1 MPTTKNGIDAVSVL
15 GPTGNTAAVSS
26 DGRLLMSPAPENYQF
41 YFHAAIDMPGVV
53 ATNNFLSIF
62 NPSNSGKTIS
72 FFSVAPDS
80 YATGSSPTAVSLV
93 VDRATAASGG
103 TLVSA
108 ANVNKLITTQ
118 SNSVAEVRT
127 GNPTVTKSGISLYS
141 WPPPIAG
148 GAGAASS
155 AYSSV
160 PPGQGF
166 FCLPGQGINFSTSAG
181 NVNQVWS
188 IKVTWAEF

>member
-1 MPTTKNGIDAVSVL
+1 MSGSKNGVETVTVL
-15 GPTGNTAAVSS
+15 GPTGNQVAVSS
-26 DGRLLMSPAPENYQF
+26 DGRLLTAAAPESYNF

-53 ATNNFLSIF
+53 AANNFLSVF
-62 NPSNSGKTIS
+62 NPVGSGKTIS

-80 YATGSSPTAVSLV
+80 YAVGASSTGVSLV
-93 VDRATAASGG
+93 VDRTTAASGG
-103 TLVSA
+103 TQISA
-108 ANVNKLITTQ
+108 ANINKLITSET
-118 SNSVAEVRT
+118 NSIAEVRV

-141 WPPPIAG
+141 WPPPLASG
-148 GAGAASS
+148 LGAASS

-181 NVNQVWS
+181 NTNQVWS